1 MKITNQRI
9 PMVLP
14 EVQAVCPSAFTT
26 TVAPHLS
33 QNYTH
38 IPTSQVVM
46 DMIELGW
53 TPVSAQEVRSRKSI
67 GFQKHIIRFQNQ
79 NMPAFIF
86 TSRML
91 NSKKF
96 VGIVLGSH
104 AD

>member
-1 MKITNQRI
+1 MKITNQRV

-53 TPVSAQEVRSRKSI
+53 TPVSAQEVRSRKSV

-79 NMPAFIF
+79 NI
-86 TSRML
+86 TINTL
-91 NSKKF
+91 TLEELD
-96 VGIVLGSH
+96 VY
-104 AD
+104 

>member
-38 IPTSQVVM
+38 IPTSQVVA

-53 TPVSAQEVRSRKSI
+53 TPE
-67 GFQKHIIRFQNQ
+67 FNLE
-79 NMPAFIF
+79 N
-86 TSRML
+86 
-91 NSKKF
+91 
-96 VGIVLGSH
+96 GILETANWYRNWYKEEKGIYT
-104 AD
+104 